1 MERVRIGERVMR
13 SDLRTDTV
21 THTCL
26 SDTESDSATSDASF
40 EKVTLGVPPRTQPP
54 APGSMR
60 VAAAPAR
67 APRAFVR
74 APRRGPPPARH
85 SSLADLLSDSSVAVL
100 SYALSDVVAQV
111 GEVSRPMCAVED
123 EACLARFEAERE
135 VQAEAGRP
143 RDDSAGVLSALD
155 VDRLKRFATFGAM
168 DGAVSHWWYHYV
180 EAESAK
186 WPAVSFLPE
195 GPGRV
200 AQMVAADML
209 VFSPFWCA
217 FFLAAMTVLAWNQN
231 TPGPGPGPKPPRG
244 SLPNAVLVRLS
255 NSWSTLYLGDLLAWI
270 PLNSVLYGLVPADN
284 RVQAFGVINLAYTAV
299 LSWWSEKT
307 RNAEAE
313 ETKPPPGEET
323 RETRRR
329 VPR

>member
-1 MERVRIGERVMR
+1 
-13 SDLRTDTV
+13 
-21 THTCL
+21 
-26 SDTESDSATSDASF
+26 
-40 EKVTLGVPPRTQPP
+40 
-54 APGSMR
+54 MR

-85 SSLADLLSDSSVAVL
+85 SSLADVLSDSSVAVL

-168 DGAVSHWWYHYV
+168 DGAVSHWWYHFV

-231 TPGPGPGPKPPRG
+231 PPGPGGPGPKPPRG

-313 ETKPPPGEET
+313 ETKPPLGEET

>member
-1 MERVRIGERVMR
+1 
-13 SDLRTDTV
+13 
-21 THTCL
+21 
-26 SDTESDSATSDASF
+26 
-40 EKVTLGVPPRTQPP
+40 
-54 APGSMR
+54 
-60 VAAAPAR
+60 
-67 APRAFVR
+67 
-74 APRRGPPPARH
+74 
-85 SSLADLLSDSSVAVL
+85 
-100 SYALSDVVAQV
+100 
-111 GEVSRPMCAVED
+111 
-123 EACLARFEAERE
+123 LARFEAERE

-168 DGAVSHWWYHYV
+168 DGAVSHWWYHFV

-231 TPGPGPGPKPPRG
+231 PPGPGPGPKTPRG

-323 RETRRR
+323 REMRR

>member
-1 MERVRIGERVMR
+1 M
-13 SDLRTDTV
+13 
-21 THTCL
+21 
-26 SDTESDSATSDASF
+26 
-40 EKVTLGVPPRTQPP
+40 
-54 APGSMR
+54 
-60 VAAAPAR
+60 
-67 APRAFVR
+67 
-74 APRRGPPPARH
+74 
-85 SSLADLLSDSSVAVL
+85 L

-155 VDRLKRFATFGAM
+155 FDRLKRFATFGAM
-168 DGAVSHWWYHYV
+168 DGAVSHWWYQFV

-231 TPGPGPGPKPPRG
+231 SPGPGGPGPKPPRG

-255 NSWSTLYLGDLLAWI
+255 NSWSTHQLLTSSFSS
-270 PLNSVLYGLVPADN
+270 N
-284 RVQAFGVINLAYTAV
+284 T
-299 LSWWSEKT
+299 
-307 RNAEAE
+307 
-313 ETKPPPGEET
+313 
-323 RETRRR
+323 
-329 VPR
+329 